1 MPNNKMNYMMLTKN
15 ETLHSELC
23 GIFVY
28 LDLLIDI
35 QHLMIDSHSLLIDR
49 DMYIL
54 VTFFTW

>member
-1 MPNNKMNYMMLTKN
+1 MNYMKLTKN